1 MADIKQRFG
10 KHVAEYRKRRG
21 LTQDALA
28 AASDL
33 SVDMVKR
40 LEAGRIGASFD
51 AVGRLADAL
60 DIDVGRLFVQ
70 EEAGSRPVL
79 NRLVFELSSM
89 TDDEIGWA
97 IDLIDTAKRKPKGL

>member
-1 MADIKQRFG
+1 MTDIKQRFG

-28 AASDL
+28 VASDL

-60 DIDVGRLFVQ
+60 NIDVGKLFVQ
-70 EEAGSRPVL
+70 EEGGSRRVL
-79 NRLVFELSSM
+79 DRLVFELSSM
-89 TDDEIGWA
+89 TDEELAWLSTVIEA
-97 IDLIDTAKRKPKGL
+97 VRRRP